1 MACRIELINEKT
13 NKSEKVIVLDKT
25 YKECESEVIK
35 LNESKK
41 QNNKFWKVTVI
52 NC

>member
-13 NKSEKVIVLDKT
+13 NKSEKVIVLDRT
-25 YKECESEVIK
+25 YKECESEVNK
-35 LNESKK
+35 RNEAKK
-41 QNNKFWKVTVI
+41 QNGKFWKVTVI